1 MENTKNHYKV
11 KRILFL
17 LVLILLAGKSYNVQ
31 AQDTNI
37 TLSIEVTDASSRQ
50 SEDGAI
56 QIEVQGS
63 GSNFTYMLYDK
74 EPWKNGKK
82 LKPDTRSGES
92 YTFTDLES
100 GNYFVCVQNKDEVS
114 KCTNVSINLK

>member
-50 SEDGAI
+50 SEDGTI